1 MMDMYE
7 SVEDEIAYL
16 EASSRHLRA
25 AANKGLFFANEQ
37 ARDFERADALRR
49 VADNL
54 AAASKLDG
62 YANHLRMFG
71 RDYDAS
77 DYADN
82 EEQPA

>member
-1 MMDMYE
+1 MDMYE
-7 SVEDEIAYL
+7 AVEDEISYL
-16 EASSRHLRA
+16 EASGRHLRA
-25 AANKGLFFANEQ
+25 AANKGLYFANEQ

-71 RDYDAS
+71 RDYS
-77 DYADN
+77 VTDYADD
-82 EEQPA
+82 EEPEA